1 MTNKSILLKEKN
13 ELELQNKEYF
23 KQIEKLTANYV
34 SNIRFKSFRSIIC
47 KYDCNIINIKF
58 IIVILYIFFFKV
70 LNVLLDI
77 STKKNSLLINLNL

>member
-1 MTNKSILLKEKN
+1 MNTDLTNTYQKLRESSKEYMTNKSILLKEKN

-34 SNIRFKSFRSIIC
+34 SNIRFKSFRSIIR

-58 IIVILYIFFFKV
+58 IIVIL
-70 LNVLLDI
+70 
-77 STKKNSLLINLNL
+77 